1 MTPIAPQPLCRS
13 DEPSPLGRAWPR
25 PQNSDSLHAA
35 CDGVEPSGGFAN
47 RASQSWVVPAAI
59 TLGDEAGL
67 GTELSGAGKTA
78 VVGLLASVIVRA
90 TPVAWSSGADLPKDG
105 CAQEANGDS
114 PPKDCAHTTS
124 RRRPCARHRGTRLS
138 VLTSQ
143 MHSADEWGQASVVV
157 VPG

>member
-1 MTPIAPQPLCRS
+1 MSRVRS
-13 DEPSPLGRAWPR
+13 AAHGPDPKTRTLSTRLATVLSRVVVSPTVP
-25 PQNSDSLHAA
+25 
-35 CDGVEPSGGFAN
+35 AN
-47 RASQSWVVPAAI
+47 RGWSLQRLRS
-59 TLGDEAGL
+59 GDEAGL